1 MNDYVWHA
9 EVGDDVIQLY
19 ALANDDSE
27 AIGAAIDYSQQMNVT
42 VYVRKLGNPLA
53 EVRGNTVLFHGN
65 GIYSEISI
73 PCLKHLAANYLRPI
87 IA

>member
-19 ALANDDSE
+19 ALANDDAE
-27 AIGAAIDYSQQMNVT
+27 AIGAAIDYSQEMGFT
-42 VYVRKLGNPLA
+42 VFVRKEGKPLA
-53 EVRGNTVLFHGN
+53 EVKGTVVLLHGN
-65 GIYSEISI
+65 DNISEIGI
-73 PCLKHLAANYLRPI
+73 PCLKHLAARFLREI